1 MCVAAVELSREDI
14 GKTLETVT
22 REGWHKIAGTNNSI
36 SQASRIDSNWI
47 ELSRGE
53 RYNGTSQKGKLLPTE
68 QRTRRLR
75 LRRRWWWWCWLLQR
89 TEMKVKRTSTMYK
102 LYDTIYSNGTF
113 FWCCCWFSFWLLFPF
128 KRFFSCNFVSK
139 QNQLKQF
146 HTYTHRWT
154 VFNWR
159 DFEMLMI

>member
-113 FWCCCWFSFWLLFPF
+113 FDVVVDFPF
-128 KRFFSCNFVSK
+128 GFCSRLSVFFLQFRFKAKPTKTISHVYAPLNRF
-139 QNQLKQF
+139 
-146 HTYTHRWT
+146 
-154 VFNWR
+154 
-159 DFEMLMI
+159 